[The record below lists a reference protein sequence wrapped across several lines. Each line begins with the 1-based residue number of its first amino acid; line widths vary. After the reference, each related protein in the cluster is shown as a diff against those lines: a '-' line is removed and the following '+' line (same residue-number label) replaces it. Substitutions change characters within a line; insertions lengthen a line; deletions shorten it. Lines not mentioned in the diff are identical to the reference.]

1 MLFIA
6 KTHPKLWGCVAPC
19 VQVRYSMGRCCSM
32 SATVFVMI
40 TSITWEVDLTPLLNF
55 TSYQNMGQWLM

>member
-19 VQVRYSMGRCCSM
+19 VQVRYSMGKCCSM
-32 SATVFVMI
+32 HAAVFVMVA
-40 TSITWEVDLTPLLNF
+40 SITWEAD
-55 TSYQNMGQWLM
+55 